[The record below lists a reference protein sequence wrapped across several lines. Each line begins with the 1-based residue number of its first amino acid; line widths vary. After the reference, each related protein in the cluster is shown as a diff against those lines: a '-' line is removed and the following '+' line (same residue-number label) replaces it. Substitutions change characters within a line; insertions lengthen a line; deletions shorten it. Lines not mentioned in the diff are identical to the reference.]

1 MIIVTELTLDSQQDD
16 TMGAYVSLWRI
27 CMCIRIIYL
36 ITFSLPRQ
44 LVLSILIIALSLSL
58 SLFRSLALS
67 RSLSRSLARIPF
79 HIYTRIRTHTNLR
92 TYTCTRPLSL
102 SRSLP
107 LGCNR
112 ATLTTINLSK
122 QIAF

>member
-58 SLFRSLALS
+58 SLSLA
-67 RSLSRSLARIPF
+67 RSLSLSLSLARSYPF
-79 HIYTRIRTHTNLR
+79 SHIHSYPYPHEF
-92 TYTCTRPLSL
+92 TYVHLHASSFSL

>member
-58 SLFRSLALS
+58 FRSLA
-67 RSLSRSLARIPF
+67 RSLSLSLSLARSLVSLFTYTLVSVP
-79 HIYTRIRTHTNLR
+79 TRIYVRTLAR
-92 TYTCTRPLSL
+92 VLFLSL
-102 SRSLP
+102 SLASARL
-107 LGCNR
+107 
-112 ATLTTINLSK
+112 
-122 QIAF
+122 

>member
-1 MIIVTELTLDSQQDD
+1 
-16 TMGAYVSLWRI
+16 MGAYVSLWRI

-102 SRSLP
+102 SLVRFRSVV
-107 LGCNR
+107 
-112 ATLTTINLSK
+112 
-122 QIAF
+122 IAQR